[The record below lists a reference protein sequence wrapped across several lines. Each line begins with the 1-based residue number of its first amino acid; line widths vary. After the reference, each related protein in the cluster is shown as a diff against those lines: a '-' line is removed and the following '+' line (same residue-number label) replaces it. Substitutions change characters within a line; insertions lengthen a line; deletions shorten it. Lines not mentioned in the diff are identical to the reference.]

1 MLKVKEKNSKNKLFF
16 QPAFQ
21 VETHI
26 VTITPEIAEKLL
38 EMSDKRHQR
47 KINIQHVSFLTKEMK
62 KGNFKFNG
70 DSIRQD
76 SDGNIIDGQHRLS
89 ACVKSGI
96 QFNTLFVKGLD
107 TEQISTIN
115 TGQRIRSYAD
125 VLEITHKKKYK
136 YANQISAAVRM
147 IIKLKHKHYNRSGSK
162 DTNSHASTTDFLEFC
177 DNHPNIFDFVETEMR
192 IYANGD
198 KLLQAKLFLA
208 CKWHLQKLNQRA
220 ADKFFQ
226 LLSDGIGLKAEHPI
240 FNLRKKLINHK
251 LKKSRLTAKDMIL
264 SIYRVWNAFMN
275 DEIIARIYIVD
286 DIKLSSKYKN
296 EIW

>member
-1 MLKVKEKNSKNKLFF
+1 MLKVKENNSKNKLFF

-26 VTITPEIAEKLL
+26 VTITPDIAEKLL

-47 KINIQHVSFLTKEMK
+47 KINFAHVSFLSKEMK
-62 KGNFKFNG
+62 KGNFAFNG

-76 SDGNIIDGQHRLS
+76 LDGNIIDGQHRLA

-96 QFNTLFVKGLD
+96 QFNTLFVKGLS

-136 YANQISAAVRM
+136 YANQIAGSIKM
-147 IIKLKHKHYNRSGSK
+147 IRKLEHNHYNESGAK
-162 DTNSHASTTDFLEFC
+162 DTISHTSSTDFLEFC
-177 DNHPNIFDFVETEMR
+177 DNHPEIFDFVENEMR
-192 IYANGD
+192 TYANGD
-198 KLLQAKLFLA
+198 KLLTPSLFLA
-208 CKWHLQKLNQRA
+208 CKWHLQKLNKRA

-226 LLSDGIGLKAEHPI
+226 LISDGIGLKAEHPV

-251 LKKSRLTAKDMIL
+251 LKKSRLTSKDMVL

-275 DEIIARIYIVD
+275 DEIVTRIYIVD
-286 DIKLSSKYKN
+286 DLKLRTKYKN